1 MTPALPTA
9 APRPSAPL
17 VRASLRPYQ
26 KEGVAWLQW
35 VNDAG
40 PGGVLADDMGL
51 GKTLQTIAS
60 IAFTHAQRGGKY
72 KVLIVTTS
80 STVYNWARELH
91 RFAPQLPV
99 SVWQGANRRK
109 KFVSVFN
116 GPFAVIITSYGTAR
130 SDEKLLAQLPPF
142 SLVILDE
149 AQTIKTAG
157 SATLRMAH
165 AVPAHRR
172 LALTGTPIE
181 NGPED
186 FYSVFDWAVPGL
198 LGPRKWFKDVYVEAL
213 REGDETLAKR
223 LQALTRPYLL
233 RRKKTDEGVAAD
245 LPTKTEI
252 RHPVTLP
259 PRHAL
264 IYREL
269 ELAIR
274 KQLAGAELAGQ
285 IDSSQ
290 TIAMFA
296 AITKMRQAACDPR
309 LLGIA
314 FEGGG
319 KMLEA
324 VHLVQRA
331 RTLGEKTIVFSSFA
345 QMLYL
350 LDADFRRRGIGTSVL
365 TGDVAI
371 EDRQD
376 VIDLFSA
383 DPNRHVILVS
393 LKAGGA
399 GINIV
404 AASTVIHFDPWW
416 NPAAEDQ
423 ATDRAYRIGQK
434 RAVTVYKLV
443 AKHTVEERVLRT
455 LASKRDVA
463 DLLLGEATPGEIT
476 PAQAVKTASSLLSL
490 IRTDE

>member
-1 MTPALPTA
+1 MTALPA
-9 APRPSAPL
+9 APL
-17 VRASLRPYQ
+17 VRATLRPYQ

-60 IAFTHAQRGGKY
+60 IAFTHAQRRGKY

-80 STVYNWARELH
+80 STMFNWARELH

-99 SVWQGANRRK
+99 HVWSGPTRRK

-116 GPFAVIITSYGTAR
+116 GPYAVILTSYGTAR
-130 SDEKLLAQLPPF
+130 SDMELLAKLPPF

-157 SATLRMAH
+157 SATLKMAH
-165 AVPAHRR
+165 MVPAHRR

-186 FYSVFDWAVPGL
+186 FYSIFDWAVPNL

-213 REGDETLAKR
+213 REGDEALAKR
-223 LQALTRPYLL
+223 LQALTKPYLL
-233 RRKKTDEGVAAD
+233 RRKKTDEGVASD

-252 RHPVTLP
+252 RHPVALP
-259 PRHAL
+259 PQHAG

-274 KQLAGAELAGQ
+274 KALANADFAGQ
-285 IDSSQ
+285 VDG
-290 TIAMFA
+290 TKHMEMFA
-296 AITKMRQAACDPR
+296 AITKLRQAACDPR

-319 KMLEA
+319 KMLET

-331 RTLGEKTIVFSSFA
+331 RAQGEKTIIFSAFT

-350 LDADFRRRGIGTSVL
+350 LDVDLRRRGIGTSVL
-365 TGDVAI
+365 TGDVKI
-371 EDRQD
+371 EDRGD

-399 GINIV
+399 GINLV

-434 RAVTVYKLV
+434 KPVTVYKLV

-463 DLLLGEATPGEIT
+463 DLLLGEATPGELS
-476 PAQAVKTASSLLSL
+476 PAQAARTASSLLSL
-490 IRTDE
+490 IRQDE